1 MFSTK
6 FCHNARQLFALW
18 SSSEKKRRDKSIM
31 NLAYKI
37 GDLTESLAMEASTV
51 KVSITPETR
60 KRKKSQ
66 KSDLGDIEK
75 EFWPEWSA
83 IGDQFYGCCLKLMNF
98 NPTIAEDALSRA
110 MLHSWEKVQNYVGKI
125 GNLKRAIAL
134 LTSPE
139 GKKRSPLK
147 SSLYPTQRPDK
158 SAAQRPKFPTTA
170 GYLLGLPQQYR

>member
-1 MFSTK
+1 
-6 FCHNARQLFALW
+6 
-18 SSSEKKRRDKSIM
+18 
-31 NLAYKI
+31 
-37 GDLTESLAMEASTV
+37 
-51 KVSITPETR
+51 
-60 KRKKSQ
+60 
-66 KSDLGDIEK
+66 LGDIEK

-139 GKKRSPLK
+139 GKSDRPSKAVYILPSDQIRAQHNAQ
-147 SSLYPTQRPDK
+147 SSQQQR
-158 SAAQRPKFPTTA
+158 AIC
-170 GYLLGLPQQYR
+170 

>member
-1 MFSTK
+1 
-6 FCHNARQLFALW
+6 
-18 SSSEKKRRDKSIM
+18 M

-51 KVSITPETR
+51 KVSITPETG

-110 MLHSWEKVQNYVGKI
+110 MLHS
-125 GNLKRAIAL
+125 
-134 LTSPE
+134 
-139 GKKRSPLK
+139 
-147 SSLYPTQRPDK
+147 
-158 SAAQRPKFPTTA
+158 
-170 GYLLGLPQQYR
+170 